1 MVNRTL
7 KFKIFDTRAKKIIN
21 RIDCVIDTNGE
32 GIQSFN
38 KSGVIE
44 GTLRNRHLI
53 PLQYAERKDMTDKE
67 IYDGYI
73 IKREYQIPVGK
84 DIIGVVECFECA
96 WWIVNHKE
104 QRAEKLFDEIAIDII
119 IGNRWENEKLL
130 EELNIE

>member
-1 MVNRTL
+1 MINRTL
-7 KFKIFDTRAKKIIN
+7 KFKIFDTRSKKIVN
-21 RIDCVIDTNGE
+21 RIDCAIDVNGE

-44 GTLRNRHLI
+44 GTLQNRHLI
-53 PLQYAERKDMTDKE
+53 PLQYAEREDMTGKE

-73 IKREYQIPVGK
+73 IKREYQIPGGK

-104 QRAEKLFDEIAIDII
+104 QRAEKLFDEIALDII